1 MGKGSKY
8 GQLQR
13 TLNKHAGQIDRAIA
27 RSAKQPKKKPKTLK
41 QQLDEYIPDAEKSFE
56 MRYPKF
62 SDYEIALDD
71 LGIDIPRCLR
81 ELTDYCGMN
90 QRPRQAYDWIKSMYA
105 DKVWPPVAKDQIKER
120 LGW

>member
-27 RSAKQPKKKPKTLK
+27 RSKNRPQPKPKTLK
-41 QQLDEYIPDAEKSFE
+41 EQLDEYVPDAEKAFHI
-56 MRYPKF
+56 RYPRF
-62 SDYEIALDD
+62 SDYEIALEDN
-71 LGIDIPRCLR
+71 GIDIQRTIN
-81 ELTDYCGMN
+81 ELTQYCGMN
-90 QRPRQAYDWIKSMYA
+90 ERPRQAYDWFKSMWT
-105 DKVWPPVAKDQIKER
+105 DKVDVKVAAGKIKDR